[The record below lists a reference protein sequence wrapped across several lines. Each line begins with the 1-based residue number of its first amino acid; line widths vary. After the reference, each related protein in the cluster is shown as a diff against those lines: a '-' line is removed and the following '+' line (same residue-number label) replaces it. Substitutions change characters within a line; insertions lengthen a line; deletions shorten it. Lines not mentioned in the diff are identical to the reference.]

1 MERVELHI
9 HTKMSQMDGITSC
22 EDYIKKAKECGMIA
36 LAITDHGNVQAFPK
50 VQDYLERNNDSNFK
64 VIYGMEGYLLP
75 SNNINEKT
83 YHITILVKN
92 KTGLKNLYK
101 IVSISHLDYFYK
113 KPCILKSLLEKYRKG
128 LLLGSSCEK
137 GELYQAILSRKTT
150 EEIEKI
156 AKFYDYLEIQ
166 PIENNAFL
174 IRNES
179 VKDKEA
185 LRNIN
190 RKIVALGE
198 KIKKTVI
205 ATGDVHFLNKKD
217 EIYRRILQTS
227 QGYLEGENQPPLYF
241 RTTEEMLEEFS
252 YLGKEKAY
260 EIVVTNTN
268 KIANMCDKIIPI
280 PKGKYYPHLQ
290 KSEVKIKKLAYE
302 GAYKLFGTPL
312 PVRVQERLDKE
323 LSSIIEYDFSTI
335 YLITEKL
342 VKKSNEDGYIVGNRG
357 SVGSSLVAYCL
368 GITKIDPIKHNI
380 PFEVF
385 AGIDGNREPDI
396 DLNFARGYQ
405 LKIQKYVEDIFGKD
419 RVYNPGTI
427 GTMAENVAYF
437 YVKNYFKERK
447 IEVGDSKIK
456 KLAQGLLG
464 VKRTTGKHP
473 GGLIIIP
480 KEKEIYDF
488 CPIQH
493 LANDS
498 KSNIIT
504 THFDYLALY
513 YTLLKLDILEHDVP
527 NILHRLQE
535 LTNVDLKTIS
545 LDDKKTLKMI
555 CSADTLA
562 IPEFESDF
570 VRNIIKETKPSNFE
584 DLVKISGLSHGT
596 NVWIG
601 NVQDLIKSGVITLK
615 DAIAFRDDIMNYLIS
630 KGIERKIAFY
640 IMESVRKGKVRKN
653 KEPNWEKYKEIMKDY
668 NVPDWFISS
677 CEKISY
683 LFPKAHSTDYVMN
696 SFMIAWFK
704 VHYPKEFYKTYFE
717 LESDIDISLLNT
729 KEQVLE
735 KLQEL
740 EERLRI
746 KSKDGYYH
754 GPLLYEITDCKV
766 ALEMYN
772 RGIKFSDI

>member
-1 MERVELHI
+1 MEK
-9 HTKMSQMDGITSC
+9 T
-22 EDYIKKAKECGMIA
+22 
-36 LAITDHGNVQAFPK
+36 
-50 VQDYLERNNDSNFK
+50 NDNEFK
-64 VIYGMEGYLLP
+64 VIYGMEAYFVP
-75 SNNINEKT
+75 TNNIKDT
-83 YHITILVKN
+83 IYHISILARN

-101 IVSISHLDYFYK
+101 LVSFSHVDYFYN
-113 KPCILKSLLEKYRKG
+113 KPILPKNILNQNIEG
-128 LLLGSSCEK
+128 LLIGSSCYK
-137 GELYQAILSRKTT
+137 GELYRAILDGKSE

-156 AKFYDYLEIQ
+156 ASYYDYLEVQ
-166 PIENNAFL
+166 PISNNMYMMIDGNVQDL
-174 IRNES
+174 
-179 VKDKEA
+179 EA
-185 LRNIN
+185 LQDINI
-190 RKIVALGE
+190 KMVELG
-198 KIKKTVI
+198 KKLNKPVI
-205 ATGDVHFLNKKD
+205 ATSDSHFLNKED
-217 EIYRRILQTS
+217 EIYRRILQAKE
-227 QGYLEGENQPPLYF
+227 GYDDADNQPQLYF
-241 RTTEEMLEEFS
+241 RTTEEMLKEFE
-252 YLGKEKAY
+252 YLGQDKAY

-323 LSSIIEYDFSTI
+323 LSSIIKYDFSTI